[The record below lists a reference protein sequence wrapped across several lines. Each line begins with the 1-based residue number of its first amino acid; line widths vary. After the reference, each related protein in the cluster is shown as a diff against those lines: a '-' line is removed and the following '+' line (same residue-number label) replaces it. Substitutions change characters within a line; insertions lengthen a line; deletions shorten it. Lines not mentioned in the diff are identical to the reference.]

1 MDGHEANGH
10 HQGHDDDGDNDPTFS
25 PCPPGWLSWLEFI
38 FFLFLS
44 YLLTFEIY
52 SVLKLLWKSI
62 EVMLFF
68 FPHNSHKCSDASC
81 FVFQSSGLYP
91 AVIGGW
97 IGTKILIGS
106 CYLILSLAATFYIIM
121 IIIFIITSKKNPM
134 TALIVFCD
142 VIKNINSIVN
152 YPEIYIY
159 PSISIYPL
167 SGPLASSLVT

>member
-1 MDGHEANGH
+1 MDGHEDNGH
-10 HQGHDDDGDNDPTFS
+10 HQRHYDDGDNDPTFS

-62 EVMLFF
+62 EIMLLFSSYF
-68 FPHNSHKCSDASC
+68 SQVFWCFMFCFPIIWSL
-81 FVFQSSGLYP
+81 SSRDWRLDRYKNLDWFLLSNPFSGR
-91 AVIGGW
+91 
-97 IGTKILIGS
+97 
-106 CYLILSLAATFYIIM
+106 YLLHHHYHHFHYN
-121 IIIFIITSKKNPM
+121 KHKNPM